1 MACHV
6 TQKRRMSCEDCDV
19 SGISWPDPSKR
30 WNLRQ
35 TSGQNFWWNSS
46 MSTMWRLSD
55 TLWELGSSQF
65 LKQYT
70 DVYSVYIYIFI
81 FISESA
87 VQLTDMVGSEIFV
100 GAKHNA
106 FTVFCTSATGRS
118 HIISWAQTLANFS
131 VSFHTVESVVRIK
144 PIAPNAATFH
154 ISHTLAA
161 VWDQQRQSDGL
172 RCFCLEA
179 QRSWT
184 KNVLWAKIG
193 YPKNGTLNGSGL
205 VKLCQATLCLKYWL
219 VVSEK
224 KTYKYLLFYHSGM

>member
-19 SGISWPDPSKR
+19 SGISWPEPSTR
-30 WNLRQ
+30 WQLQNLRQ

-70 DVYSVYIYIFI
+70 DVYSIYIYIFI

-118 HIISWAQTLANFS
+118 HIISWAQTLLLLN
-131 VSFHTVESVVRIK
+131 VSPSPAFQCHFIRLSQ
-144 PIAPNAATFH
+144 
-154 ISHTLAA
+154 
-161 VWDQQRQSDGL
+161 W
-172 RCFCLEA
+172 
-179 QRSWT
+179 
-184 KNVLWAKIG
+184 
-193 YPKNGTLNGSGL
+193 
-205 VKLCQATLCLKYWL
+205 
-219 VVSEK
+219 SE
-224 KTYKYLLFYHSGM
+224 